1 MTDNQLIQL
10 LLTGTIDTLWIIAGS
25 TLVSY
30 FFGFPF
36 GVILTLTRK
45 DGLYPQPV
53 LNLGLNRVVNLFR
66 SIPFYILVVALM
78 PLSRFVVGT
87 SLGIKATIFSLSV
100 GAIPFVARL
109 VESALLE
116 VDQDVTEAVITMGA
130 SKLQIIAQV
139 LLREALPQLIQGISI
154 TTIML
159 IGYSAM
165 AGLMGGGGLGDIA
178 IRYGY
183 YRFNYA
189 VMYYALIILV
199 VLVELIQTTISLIV
213 KRVDKRNR

>member
-1 MTDNQLIQL
+1 MDAQTVNL
-10 LLTGTIDTLWIIAGS
+10 LLSGLKDTLLIIAGS
-25 TLVSY
+25 SLVSY
-30 FFGFPF
+30 LFGFPL
-36 GVILTLTRK
+36 GVLLTVSQK
-45 DGLYPQPV
+45 GGLYPKLI
-53 LNLGLNRVVNLFR
+53 LNTLLNRIINLFR

-109 VESALLE
+109 VESAMRE
-116 VDQDVTEAVITMGA
+116 IDQDVTEAVITMGA
-130 SKLQIIAQV
+130 KPFQIITQV
-139 LLREALPQLIQGISI
+139 WLKEAFPSLIQGLSI
-154 TTIML
+154 TSIML

-183 YRFNYA
+183 YRFNFP
-189 VMYYALIILV
+189 VMYESLILLV
-199 VLVELIQTTISLIV
+199 VLVEIIQTTLSWWV
-213 KRVDKRNR
+213 KKIDKRNR

>member
-30 FFGFPF
+30 VFGFPF

-53 LNLGLNRVVNLFR
+53 LNLGLNRVINLFR

-130 SKLQIIAQV
+130 SKLQIITQV